1 MEWRKTIIG
10 GRIFEG
16 ITLLSIVLLLIS
28 FYYHNNWM
36 IFLGALLLVITR
48 MSIYY
53 LSNVSKSLVFENGKE
68 TIRLSVGEE
77 AQLVFKVSQLSRI
90 PVFKAFIHIRLEDI
104 VSGAGDTLATEDGTD
119 IEFIIPVQIGAKES
133 VLIPL
138 DVKALKRGTTRI
150 KSLELH
156 VQNFFGFGSVKL
168 KYTPFVLKEI
178 IIHPV
183 IITVPQSEQL
193 AAVKSYGD
201 FPTHNSMFE
210 QILAPIG
217 TRDYVYSDSFQ
228 RIHWKAS
235 AKTQKLQTKVF
246 EKASHYSWTFIINL
260 RVPNSPNYQ
269 LGIVK
274 NYESIASN
282 IAYLAQVAVKR
293 GIQFELFLNL
303 RMASQSAVYHLPIG
317 SGIHQLGKVLDSLSR
332 VTQNGNTMP
341 MKQLLNYVDK
351 QQCNSPVVILSG
363 PVEEE
368 AYPHLY
374 KYQKKG
380 QKVYILRDDAE
391 YPVIVPFGRP
401 EVAGI
406 GG

>member
-1 MEWRKTIIG
+1 MT
-10 GRIFEG
+10 
-16 ITLLSIVLLLIS
+16 
-28 FYYHNNWM
+28 
-36 IFLGALLLVITR
+36 FLGALLLVLTR

-53 LSNVSKSLVFENGKE
+53 LSHISDSLVFENGKE
-68 TIRLSVGEE
+68 TTRLSVGEE
-77 AQLVFKVSQLSRI
+77 AFLVFKLTQLSRI
-90 PVFKAFIHIRLEDI
+90 PVFKASIHIRLENI

-119 IEFIIPVQIGAKES
+119 IEFIIPIQIGAKET
-133 VLIPL
+133 VQIPL
-138 DVKALKRGTTRI
+138 QVMAQKRGTTRV
-150 KSLELH
+150 KSLELN

-168 KYTPFVLKEI
+168 KYTPFILKEI

-183 IITVPQSEQL
+183 IVTVPQSEQL
-193 AAVKSYGD
+193 TAIRSYGD
-201 FPTHNSMFE
+201 YPTHNSMFE
-210 QILAPIG
+210 EILAPIG

-246 EKASHYSWTFIINL
+246 EKTSHYSWTFIINL
-260 RVPNSPNYQ
+260 RVPNTPTYQ

-282 IAYLAQVAVKR
+282 VAYLAQVAVKR

-303 RMASQSAVYHLPIG
+303 RMASHSAVYHLPLG
-317 SGIHQLGKVLDSLSR
+317 SGINQLGKVLDSLSR
-332 VTQNGNTMP
+332 VTHNGNTMP
-341 MKQLLNYVDK
+341 INQLLNYVDK
-351 QQCNSPVVILSG
+351 QQQNSPVVIVSG
-363 PVEEE
+363 PVDEE
-368 AYPHLY
+368 AIPHFY

-380 QKVYILRDDAE
+380 QKVYILKDDAE

>member
-36 IFLGALLLVITR
+36 IFLGALLLVMTR

-53 LSNVSKSLVFENGKE
+53 LSHVSDSLLLENGKE

-77 AQLVFKVSQLSRI
+77 AKLLFKLTQLSRI
-90 PVFKAFIHIRLEDI
+90 PIFKATIHIKLEDI
-104 VSGAGDTLATEDGTD
+104 VSGIGDTLATEDGSD
-119 IEFIIPVQIGAKES
+119 IEFIIPIQIDAKES

-150 KSLELH
+150 KSFEVN
-156 VQNFFGFGSVKL
+156 VQNFFGFGAVKL
-168 KYTPFVLKEI
+168 RYTPFILKEI

-183 IITVPQSEQL
+183 IVTVPQSEQL
-193 AAVKSYGD
+193 TAIKSYGD
-201 FPTHNSMFE
+201 YPTHNSMFE
-210 QILAPIG
+210 QILTPIG

-235 AKTQKLQTKVF
+235 AKTQKLQTKIF
-246 EKASHYSWTFIINL
+246 EKTSHYSWTFIINL

-274 NYESIASN
+274 NYETIASN
-282 IAYLAQVAVKR
+282 VAYLTQVAVKR
-293 GIQFELFLNL
+293 GIPFELFLNL
-303 RMASQSAVYHLPIG
+303 RMASQSAVYHLPLG

-332 VTQNGNTMP
+332 VSHNGNTMP
-341 MKQLLNYVDK
+341 IKQLLNYVDK
-351 QQCNSPVVILSG
+351 QQCNSPVVIVSG
-363 PVEEE
+363 PLEEA

-380 QKVYILRDDAE
+380 QKVYILKDDAE